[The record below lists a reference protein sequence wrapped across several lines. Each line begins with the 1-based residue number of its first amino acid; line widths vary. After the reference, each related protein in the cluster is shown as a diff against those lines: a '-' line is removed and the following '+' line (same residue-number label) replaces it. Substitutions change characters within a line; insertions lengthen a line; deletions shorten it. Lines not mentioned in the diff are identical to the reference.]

1 MIKKSLSLLLMMW
14 MSWSAQATNIQV
26 SNVSLL
32 NQDTIAG
39 TTEIQ
44 FNLSWEQS
52 WRYAALAGI
61 NNFDAAWVFVK
72 YRLGGVDYQSGPGAS
87 SFGSVI
93 TVNTTTG
100 LRVGMPVWVVSGTG
114 SLPANTIVTAI
125 IDETTFEI
133 NTTPSI
139 DLSNAVVRGERPW
152 LHAWLGNSASHV
164 AGTGTAVQIVA
175 GLQQPSAAFDAAT
188 NPAMGVF
195 IYRSGEGFGTV
206 NLTNN
211 RLQWRYGAQGIG
223 HGEIA
228 EVQVY
233 AVEMVQIPAGA
244 FFVGDGS
251 TSTVRGQ
258 LRNGSTNA
266 PLKITSEG
274 GLTLGGTAAGN
285 LANNNATGMATADDF
300 NNSTTQ
306 SLPANFP
313 KGYAS
318 VFAMKYEI
326 SQGQYVA
333 FLNALN
339 RQQQQNRTA
348 TSLGAGTT
356 SITNRYVMSNSSSI
370 QNRNGIRVDATVAA
384 NGRLTFYNDLN
395 NNGTPNEAND
405 GQFVGCNFLSWADA
419 TAYLDWAALR
429 PMSELEFEKIGRGQL
444 AAVANAY
451 AWGNDKDTAAAAIS
465 NAGAANELV
474 TTAGANAVY
483 NNTSGAQGPVRTGVF
498 ARAETSRAQSG
509 ATHWGV
515 MEFSGSLWER
525 AVSLGN
531 ATGRAFAAGHGDGL
545 LISSGSDATTY
556 GNPNVA
562 DWPSVS
568 GAGQAWR
575 GGSWSTPNTS
585 LRLSDRH
592 RAVQSVSTRDGE
604 AGGRGVRTV
613 GCAVPAGTTA
623 VVGNSIP
630 AGGTSI
636 FTASGAGTA
645 YWWLVPVGW
654 EIVSGQGTD
663 TVEIYANTAGVLRVA
678 GYNECGCGEETE
690 VEVTV
695 E

>member
-1 MIKKSLSLLLMMW
+1 MKKISCLLFVFLF
-14 MSWSAQATNIQV
+14 ALAAKATHIQV
-26 SNVSLL
+26 SNVSLV
-32 NQDTIAG
+32 NRDSTAG

-44 FNLSWEQS
+44 FDLSWEQS

-93 TVNTTTG
+93 TVNTTSG
-100 LRVGMPVWVVSGTG
+100 LRVGMPVWVQSGTG
-114 SLPANTIVTAI
+114 SLPAHTIVTAI
-125 IDETTFEI
+125 LSETTFEI
-133 NTTPSI
+133 NTTPSV
-139 DLSNAVVRGERPW
+139 DLNNAVVRAERPW
-152 LHAWLGNSASHV
+152 LHAWLGNSGDHTPGS
-164 AGTGTAVQIVA
+164 GTGVQIVS
-175 GLQQPSAAFDAAT
+175 GLQQPAAPFNAST

-195 IYRSGEGFGTV
+195 IYRSAQGFGTV
-206 NLTNN
+206 SLTAN

-223 HGEIA
+223 NDQIA

-251 TSTVRGQ
+251 TATVRGQ
-258 LRNGSTNA
+258 LRNGTPNA
-266 PLKITSEG
+266 PLKLVSEG
-274 GLTLGGTAAGN
+274 ALTLGGSAAGN

-300 NNSTTQ
+300 NNTTTQ
-306 SLPANFP
+306 SLPAEYP

-318 VFAMKYEI
+318 LFAMKYEI
-326 SQGQYVA
+326 SQAQYVA
-333 FLNALN
+333 FLNALH

-348 TSLGAGTT
+348 TSLAAGTT
-356 SITNRYVMSNSSSI
+356 SVSNRYVMSNSSSI
-370 QNRNGIRVDATVAA
+370 QNRNGIRINATIPA

-395 NNGTPNEAND
+395 DNGTPNEAND
-405 GQFVGCNFLSWADA
+405 GQFVGCNFLSWADVA
-419 TAYLDWAALR
+419 AYLDWAALR

-465 NAGAANELV
+465 NAGAANELI
-474 TTAGANAVY
+474 TTTGANAVY
-483 NNTSGAQGPVRTGVF
+483 NNTTGALGPVRTGVF

-515 MEFSGSLWER
+515 MEMSGSVWER

-531 ATGRAFAAGHGDGL
+531 AAGRSFAGGHGNGL
-545 LISSGSDATTY
+545 LLATGTDPNVY
-556 GNPNVA
+556 GNPDVA
-562 DWPSVS
+562 DWPGVTA
-568 GAGQAWR
+568 AGQAWR
-575 GGSWSTPNTS
+575 GGSWATPNTS

-592 RAVQSVSTRDGE
+592 RAVQNASGRDAE

-613 GCAVPAGTTA
+613 GCTVPAGTTV
-623 VVGNSIP
+623 VVGSTIP
-630 AGGTSI
+630 IGQTAI
-636 FTASGAGTA
+636 FTASGAGAA

-663 TVEIYANTAGVLRVA
+663 TAEIYANTPGVLRVA

>member
-1 MIKKSLSLLLMMW
+1 MKKLIYLLCLLA
-14 MSWSAQATNIQV
+14 SAQIANATNIQV
-26 SNVSLL
+26 SNVSLV
-32 NQDTIAG
+32 NRDDVAG

-44 FNLSWEQS
+44 FDLSWEQS
-52 WRYAALAGI
+52 WRYAPLAGI

-93 TVNTTTG
+93 TVNTTSG
-100 LRVGMPVWVVSGTG
+100 LRVGMPVWVQSGTG
-114 SLPANTIVTAI
+114 SLPAHTIVTAI
-125 IDETTFEI
+125 LSETTFEI
-133 NTTPSI
+133 NTTPSV
-139 DLSNAVVRGERPW
+139 DLSNAVVRAERPW
-152 LHAWLGNSASHV
+152 LHAALGNSADHT
-164 AGTGTAVQIVA
+164 AGTGTAVQIIA
-175 GLQQPSAAFDAAT
+175 GLRQPGAAFDAAT
-188 NPAMGVF
+188 NPALGVF
-195 IYRSGEGFGTV
+195 IYRTAEGFGTV
-206 NLTNN
+206 TTTAN
-211 RLQWRYGAQGIG
+211 RLQWRYAAQGIG
-223 HGEIA
+223 NDDIA

-233 AVEMVQIPAGA
+233 AVEMVQVPAGA
-244 FFVGDGS
+244 FFAGDGS
-251 TSTVRGQ
+251 TSTIRGQ
-258 LRNGSTNA
+258 LRNGSVNA
-266 PLKITSEG
+266 PLKIVSEAS
-274 GLTLGGTAAGN
+274 LTLGGNAAGN

-300 NNSTTQ
+300 NDATTQ
-306 SLPANFP
+306 TLPADYP

-318 VFAMKYEI
+318 LFAMKYEI
-326 SQGQYVA
+326 SQAQYVA
-333 FLNALN
+333 FLNALH

-395 NNGTPNEAND
+395 DNGTPNEAND
-405 GQFVGCNFLSWADA
+405 GQFVGCNFLSWADV

-429 PMSELEFEKIGRGQL
+429 PMSELEFEKISRGQL

-451 AWGNDKDTAAAAIS
+451 AWGNDKDTAAAAFS

-474 TTAGANAVY
+474 TTTGANAVY

-515 MEFSGSLWER
+515 MEMSGSVWER

-531 ATGRAFAAGHGDGL
+531 AAGRAFTGGHGDGL
-545 LISSGSDATTY
+545 LVGSGSDATTF

-562 DWPSVS
+562 DWPGVT
-568 GAGQAWR
+568 ANGQAWR
-575 GGSWSTPNTS
+575 GGSWATPNTS

-592 RAVQSVSTRDGE
+592 RAVQSASARDAE
-604 AGGRGVRTV
+604 AGGRGIRTV
-613 GCAVPAGTTA
+613 GCTVPAGTTV

-630 AGGTSI
+630 IGQTAI
-636 FTASGAGTA
+636 FTASGAGDD

-654 EIVSGQGTD
+654 EIVSGQGTN
-663 TVEIYANTAGVLRVA
+663 TVEIYANTPGVLRVA

>member
-1 MIKKSLSLLLMMW
+1 MKKISCLLFVFLF
-14 MSWSAQATNIQV
+14 AIAAKATNIQV
-26 SNVSLL
+26 SNVSLV
-32 NQDTIAG
+32 NRDSTAG

-44 FNLSWEQS
+44 FDLSWEQS

-93 TVNTTTG
+93 TVNTTSG
-100 LRVGMPVWVVSGTG
+100 LRVGMPVWVQSGTG
-114 SLPANTIVTAI
+114 SLPAHSIVTAI
-125 IDETTFEI
+125 LSETTFEI
-133 NTTPSI
+133 NTTPSV
-139 DLSNAVVRGERPW
+139 DLNNAVVRAERPW
-152 LHAWLGNSASHV
+152 LHAWLGNSGDHTPGS
-164 AGTGTAVQIVA
+164 GTGVQMVA
-175 GLQQPSAAFDAAT
+175 GLQEPAAPFNAST

-195 IYRSGEGFGTV
+195 IYRSTEGFGTLS
-206 NLTNN
+206 LTAN
-211 RLQWRYGAQGIG
+211 RLQWVYGAQGIG
-223 HGEIA
+223 NDEIT

-251 TSTVRGQ
+251 TATVRGQ
-258 LRNGSTNA
+258 LRNGTPNA
-266 PLKITSEG
+266 PLKLVSEG
-274 GLTLGGTAAGN
+274 ALTLGGTVAGN

-300 NNSTTQ
+300 NNATTQ
-306 SLPANFP
+306 SLPAEYP

-318 VFAMKYEI
+318 TFAMKYEI
-326 SQGQYVA
+326 SQAQYVA
-333 FLNALN
+333 FLNALH
-339 RQQQQNRTA
+339 RLQQQNRTA
-348 TSLGAGTT
+348 TSLAAGTT
-356 SITNRYVMSNSSSI
+356 SVTNRYVMSNSSSI

-395 NNGTPNEAND
+395 DNGTPNEAND
-405 GQFVGCNFLSWADA
+405 GQFVGCNFLSWADVA
-419 TAYLDWAALR
+419 AYLDWAALR
-429 PMSELEFEKIGRGQL
+429 PMSELEFEKIARGQL

-465 NAGAANELV
+465 NAGAANEFI
-474 TTAGANAVY
+474 TTTGANAAY
-483 NNTSGAQGPVRTGVF
+483 NNTTGALGPVRTGVF

-515 MEFSGSLWER
+515 MEMSGSVWER

-531 ATGRAFAAGHGDGL
+531 AAGRSFAGGHGNGL
-545 LISSGSDATTY
+545 LLATGTDPNVY
-556 GNPNVA
+556 GNPDVA
-562 DWPSVS
+562 DWP
-568 GAGQAWR
+568 GATAAGQAWR
-575 GGSWSTPNTS
+575 GGSWATPNTS

-592 RAVQSVSTRDGE
+592 QAVQNASGRDAE

-613 GCAVPAGTTA
+613 GCTVPAGTTV
-623 VVGNSIP
+623 VVGNAIP
-630 AGGTSI
+630 IGQTAT
-636 FTASGAGTA
+636 FTASGAGA
-645 YWWLVPVGW
+645 SYWWLVPVGW

-663 TVEIYANTAGVLRVA
+663 TVEIYANTPGVLRVA

>member
-1 MIKKSLSLLLMMW
+1 MKNLLCLLCALLLFKIT
-14 MSWSAQATNIQV
+14 AATNIQV
-26 SNVSLL
+26 SNVSIV
-32 NQDTIAG
+32 NRDSTAG

-52 WRYAALAGI
+52 WRYSALAGI

-93 TVNTTTG
+93 TVNTTSG
-100 LRVGMPVWVVSGTG
+100 LRVGMPVWVASGTG
-114 SLPANTIVTAI
+114 SLPAHTVVTSI

-133 NTTPSI
+133 NTTPAV
-139 DLSNAVVRGERPW
+139 DLSNAVVRAERPW
-152 LHAWLGNSASHV
+152 LHAWLGNSASHS

-175 GLQQPSAAFDAAT
+175 GLRQPGVAFDAVT

-195 IYRSGEGFGTV
+195 VYRSAEGFGTV
-206 NLTNN
+206 STSNT

-223 HGEIA
+223 NSEIV

-233 AVEMVQIPAGA
+233 AVEMVQVPAGA

-251 TSTVRGQ
+251 TTTVRGQ
-258 LRNGSTNA
+258 LRNGSSNA
-266 PLKITSEG
+266 PLKIFSEAA
-274 GLTLGGTAAGN
+274 LTLGGTAAGN

-300 NNSTTQ
+300 NNSTVQT
-306 SLPANFP
+306 LPANFP

-318 VFAMKYEI
+318 MFAMKYEI

-333 FLNALN
+333 FLNALH

-356 SITNRYVMSNSSSI
+356 SITNRFVMSNSSSI
-370 QNRNGIRVDATVAA
+370 QNRNGIRVDATVPA

-405 GQFVGCNFLSWADA
+405 GQFVGCNFLSWADV

-429 PMSELEFEKIGRGQL
+429 PMSELEFEKVGRGQL
-444 AAVANAY
+444 AAIANAY
-451 AWGNDKDTAAAAIS
+451 AWGNDKDTAAAAFS

-474 TTAGANAVY
+474 TTPGANAVY
-483 NNTSGAQGPVRTGVF
+483 NNTTGAQGPVRVGVF

-515 MEFSGSLWER
+515 MELSGSLWER
-525 AVSLGN
+525 TVSLGN
-531 ATGRAFAAGHGDGL
+531 AAGRVFVGGHGDGL
-545 LISSGSDATTY
+545 LLASGADATAF
-556 GNPNVA
+556 GNPNVS
-562 DWPSVS
+562 DWPGVS

-575 GGSWSTPNTS
+575 GGSWSTTNVS
-585 LRLSDRH
+585 MRLSDRH
-592 RAVQSVSTRDGE
+592 RAVQSVSTRDAE

-613 GCAVPAGTTA
+613 GCTVPAGTTV
-623 VVGNSIP
+623 VVGNAIP
-630 AGGTSI
+630 IGQTST

-663 TVEIYANTAGVLRVA
+663 TVEIYANTPGVLRVA